1 MLCVFKLGASR
12 LENLR
17 VIRCSL
23 FLSECKDLFFVRLLC
38 GKKKL
43 TTTTATSNPICFNI
57 RRVLVVSSDGVFETS
72 LGSRDTI
79 FKVSSRS

>member
-1 MLCVFKLGASR
+1 MLTLCVFKQGASR

-23 FLSECKDLFFVRLLC
+23 FFSECKDLFFVRYFVER
-38 GKKKL
+38 KNKI
-43 TTTTATSNPICFNI
+43 TTSNPICFNI
-57 RRVLVVSSDGVFETS
+57 WRALVGSSDRVFETS